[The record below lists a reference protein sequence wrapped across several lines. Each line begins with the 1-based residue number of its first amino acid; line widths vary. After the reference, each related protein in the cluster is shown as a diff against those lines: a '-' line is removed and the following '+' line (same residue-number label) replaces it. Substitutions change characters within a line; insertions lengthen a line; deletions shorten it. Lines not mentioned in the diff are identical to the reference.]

1 MGVAMEPVSR
11 GGVAAVRMGA
21 EFPADWRM
29 GQPAIENGATR
40 ASFFGDGGAARWRM
54 VAPNWVARGQ
64 LQACFPVVVLFF
76 PYLDH
81 Y

>member
-1 MGVAMEPVSR
+1 MGVAMEPVPR

-40 ASFFGDGGAARWRM
+40 ASFSATGGLQDGEWWHLIG
-54 VAPNWVARGQ
+54 
-64 LQACFPVVVLFF
+64 
-76 PYLDH
+76 
-81 Y
+81 